1 MKTKQKKWT
10 LLYIYN
16 STRAIERNEERMRM
30 LSCIKISFR
39 LLSCTI
45 KEVKLRENVSQEVPR
60 PLSYLS
66 IQIQQIESV
75 DTNLNFNLWR
85 ISILKKHRK
94 KERATFICRSKTPKP
109 SSSFHQI
116 PNWTRTILIQIE
128 YYTVQDLYQRNNSAL
143 FSFMK
148 VLILMNKTL
157 SGRLRELKNRG
168 KIQLGNP

>member
-16 STRAIERNEERMRM
+16 STRAIERNEERKRM

-75 DTNLNFNLWR
+75 DTNLNFNLRR

-148 VLILMNKTL
+148 VLIFMNKTL

-168 KIQLGNP
+168 KIHLGNP

>member
-1 MKTKQKKWT
+1 MNIALDLQFNKSDWEKW
-10 LLYIYN
+10 
-16 STRAIERNEERMRM
+16 RQERMRM

-39 LLSCTI
+39 LLSCII
-45 KEVKLRENVSQEVPR
+45 KEVKLRENVSHEVPR

-75 DTNLNFNLWR
+75 DTNLNFNLRR

-109 SSSFHQI
+109 SSSFRQI

-148 VLILMNKTL
+148 VLIFMNKTL

>member
-16 STRAIERNEERMRM
+16 STRPIERNEERMRM

-75 DTNLNFNLWR
+75 DTNLNFNLRR

-128 YYTVQDLYQRNNSAL
+128 YYTVQDLYQRNYRAL

-148 VLILMNKTL
+148 VLIYMNKTL
-157 SGRLRELKNRG
+157 SGRVRELKNRG

>member
-1 MKTKQKKWT
+1 
-10 LLYIYN
+10 
-16 STRAIERNEERMRM
+16 MRM
-30 LSCIKISFR
+30 LSCIKIPFR

-45 KEVKLRENVSQEVPR
+45 KEVKLRENVSHEVPR

-85 ISILKKHRK
+85 ISILKKQK
-94 KERATFICRSKTPKP
+94 KRESYIHLSPQNAKP
-109 SSSFHQI
+109 SSSCHQI

-148 VLILMNKTL
+148 VLIYMNKTL
-157 SGRLRELKNRG
+157 SGRLRELKNRR

>member
-1 MKTKQKKWT
+1 MKTKPKKWT

-39 LLSCTI
+39 FLSCTI
-45 KEVKLRENVSQEVPR
+45 REVKLRENVSQEVPR

-75 DTNLNFNLWR
+75 DTNLNFNLRR

-109 SSSFHQI
+109 RSSFRQI

-148 VLILMNKTL
+148 VLIFMNKTL

>member
-1 MKTKQKKWT
+1 MRTKQKKWT

-30 LSCIKISFR
+30 LSCIKISFW

-75 DTNLNFNLWR
+75 DTNLNFNLRR

-116 PNWTRTILIQIE
+116 PNWTRTILIQTE

-148 VLILMNKTL
+148 VLIFMNKTL